1 MPKLNLEQFVS
12 LEYDRGLMTEMVR
25 QLEDSINRLSSGA
38 IYQNYNA
45 TTASPSGTTVA
56 HSVGDVVKNA
66 IPTELGTA
74 GNMYVV
80 WGWVCLASGT
90 PGTFR
95 ELRALTGN

>member
-1 MPKLNLEQFVS
+1 MPKLNLEQFVQS
-12 LEYDRGLMTEMVR
+12 DYDRGLMTEMVR
-25 QLEDSINRLSSGA
+25 QIEDAINRLSSGA

-45 TTASPSGTTVA
+45 TTSAPSGTTVS

-74 GNMYVV
+74 GDMYVI
-80 WGWVCLASGT
+80 WGWVCIASGT

>member
-12 LEYDRGLMTEMVR
+12 QEYDRGLMTEMVR

-45 TTASPSGTTVA
+45 TTSTPGGTTVS
-56 HSVGDVVKNA
+56 HSVGDFVKNA

-74 GNMYVV
+74 GNMYIVY
-80 WGWVCLASGT
+80 GWVCIASGT

-95 ELRALTGN
+95 EARILTGN

>member
-12 LEYDRGLMTEMVR
+12 QEYDRGLMTEMVR

-45 TTASPSGTTVA
+45 TTSTPSGTTVA